1 MSGTCLRIWL
11 FNPYGP
17 LPDEGW
23 REYSYVTIG
32 SALAAAGHDVIW
44 WTSNFSHHF
53 KTFRSDDWED
63 RVLPSGL
70 TLRLVPTP
78 GYQRNISLGRFWR
91 DIVFGWRAY
100 KRARTLPPPDVVF
113 TSEPA
118 TMGGLA
124 GVRLAT
130 KTGATLFYD
139 QMDLWP
145 ELMVQSLPSR
155 WRSVGHLLFEP
166 VYRIRRAIF
175 ARLDGA
181 MALAKPYL
189 ASILDELPSNRSI
202 PSLVVYNGIDV
213 PAFRKIMQQS
223 LPDEI
228 APAFDRSGLKAIF
241 AGSLGPSYD
250 IEPMIYAAF
259 AMERSGSSTT
269 IYIAGDGPERSKV
282 EKAAARC
289 ANLVY
294 LGKLAPDMLPR
305 VYARCDVG
313 LSCYSASSNVEMCDK
328 FYDYTAAGLIVVNS
342 LQGEVCDWIKSA
354 ALGLQYHA
362 GDAASLTDA
371 LVTVEQ
377 YPDRAARWR
386 QASWEIGMKFDKDTQ
401 HARLAPWIEKVTAEH
416 IDKNDGASGRS
427 A

>member
-1 MSGTCLRIWL
+1 MSHAPLRIWL

-32 SALAAAGHDVIW
+32 STLAAAGHDVTW

-53 KTFRSDDWED
+53 KTFRSGSWED

-70 TLRLVPTP
+70 TVRLVPTP
-78 GYQRNISLGRFWR
+78 GYRRNIGPGRFWR

-100 KRARTLPPPDVVF
+100 RRGRTLPQPDVVF

-124 GVRLAT
+124 GTRLAT

-145 ELMVQSLPSR
+145 ELIVQSLPPKLQSI
-155 WRSVGHLLFEP
+155 GHRLFAP
-166 VYRIRRAIF
+166 IYCVRRTMF
-175 ARLDGA
+175 RKLDGA

-189 ASILDELPSNRSI
+189 TSVLNELPAGRTI

-213 PAFRKIMQQS
+213 PSFRAVMEQP
-223 LPDEI
+223 LPNEL
-228 APAFDRSGLKAIF
+228 ASSFDRPGLKAIF

-250 IEPMIYAAF
+250 VGPMIDAAC
-259 AMERSGSSTT
+259 AMEQSGSQTT
-269 IYIAGDGPERSKV
+269 IYIAGDGPERPRV
-282 EKAAARC
+282 EAAAAIC
-289 ANLVY
+289 SNLVY
-294 LGKLAPDMLPR
+294 LGKLPPDQLPR

-342 LQGEVCDWIKSA
+342 LQGEVQNWIEGPG
-354 ALGLQYHA
+354 LGLQYRA
-362 GDAASLTDA
+362 GDAASLTET
-371 LVTVEQ
+371 LVTIENDPTQ
-377 YPDRAARWR
+377 AALWR
-386 QASWEIGMKFDKDTQ
+386 QASWDIGMEFDKGTQ
-401 HARLAPWIEKVTAEH
+401 HAKLPRWIETVVQEK
-416 IDKNDGASGRS
+416 GRTNGTPGI
-427 A
+427 

>member
-1 MSGTCLRIWL
+1 MSNPRLRIWL

-17 LPDEGW
+17 LPGEGW

-53 KTFRSDDWED
+53 KTFRSADWED
-63 RVLPSGL
+63 RVLSSGL
-70 TLRLVPTP
+70 VLRLVPTP
-78 GYQRNISLGRFWR
+78 GYRRNISPGRFWR

-100 KRARTLPPPDVVF
+100 RRARTLPPPDVVL

-130 KTGATLFYD
+130 KTGATLIYD

-145 ELMVQSLPSR
+145 ELMVQSLPPR
-155 WRSVGHLLFEP
+155 ARPVGHLLFAP
-166 VYRIRRAIF
+166 IYRIRRAMF
-175 ARLDGA
+175 DTLDGA

-189 ASILDELPSNRSI
+189 TSILDELPANRSI

-213 PAFRKIMQQS
+213 PTFRKVMQHP
-223 LPDEI
+223 LPDAM
-228 APAFDRSGLKAIF
+228 APAFDGPGLKAIF

-250 IEPMIYAAF
+250 VGPMIDAAS
-259 AMERSGSSTT
+259 AMERAGSDTT
-269 IYIAGDGPERSKV
+269 IYIAGDGPERPKV
-282 EKAAARC
+282 EAAAARC

-305 VYARCDVG
+305 VYGRCDVG

-342 LQGEVCDWIKSA
+342 LQGEVRDWIEGSG
-354 ALGLQYHA
+354 LGMQYRA
-362 GDAASLTDA
+362 GDAASLTQA
-371 LVTVEQ
+371 LVAIENDPGQ
-377 YPDRAARWR
+377 AAQWR
-386 QASWEIGMKFDKDTQ
+386 QASWNIGMEFNKDTQ
-401 HARLAPWIEKVTAEH
+401 HARLVPWIEMVTA
-416 IDKNDGASGRS
+416 NVTSRRG
-427 A
+427 

>member
-1 MSGTCLRIWL
+1 MSSPRLRIWL

-17 LPDEGW
+17 LPGEGW

-53 KTFRSDDWED
+53 KTFRSGDWED
-63 RVLPSGL
+63 RILSSGL
-70 TLRLVPTP
+70 VLRLVPTP
-78 GYQRNISLGRFWR
+78 GYRRNISPGRFWR

-100 KRARTLPPPDVVF
+100 RRARTLPPPDVIL

-130 KTGATLFYD
+130 KTGATLLYD

-145 ELMVQSLPSR
+145 ELMVQSLPPR
-155 WRSVGHLLFEP
+155 ARPIGHLLFAP
-166 VYRIRRAIF
+166 IYRIRRTMF
-175 ARLDGA
+175 DKLDGA

-189 ASILDELPSNRSI
+189 TSILDELPVNRSI

-213 PAFRKIMQQS
+213 PTFRRVMQQP
-223 LPDEI
+223 LPD
-228 APAFDRSGLKAIF
+228 AMALAFDGPGLKAIF

-250 IEPMIYAAF
+250 VGPMIDAAS
-259 AMERSGSSTT
+259 AMERAGSDTT
-269 IYIAGDGPERSKV
+269 IYIAGDGPERPKI
-282 EKAAARC
+282 EAAAARC

-305 VYARCDVG
+305 VYGRCDVG

-342 LQGEVCDWIKSA
+342 LQGEVRDWIEGSG
-354 ALGLQYHA
+354 LGMQYRA
-362 GDAASLTDA
+362 GDAASLTQA
-371 LVTVEQ
+371 LVAIEKDPEQ
-377 YPDRAARWR
+377 AAQLR
-386 QASWEIGMKFDKDTQ
+386 QASWNIGMQFNKDTQ
-401 HARLAPWIEKVTAEH
+401 HARLVPWIEMVTA
-416 IDKNDGASGRS
+416 NVTSRQG
-427 A
+427 

>member
-1 MSGTCLRIWL
+1 MSSPRLRIWL

-17 LPDEGW
+17 LPGEGW

-32 SALAAAGHDVIW
+32 SALADAGHDVTW
-44 WTSNFSHHF
+44 WTSSFSHHF
-53 KTFRSDDWED
+53 KTFRSKDWED

-78 GYQRNISLGRFWR
+78 GYRRNISPGRFWR

-100 KRARTLPPPDVVF
+100 RRARTLPPPDVVF

-124 GVRLAT
+124 GVRLAR

-145 ELMVQSLPSR
+145 ELMVQSLPPR
-155 WRSVGHLLFEP
+155 LRPVGHLLFAP
-166 VYRIRRAIF
+166 IYRIRRSMF
-175 ARLDGA
+175 GRLDGA
-181 MALAKPYL
+181 MALARPYL
-189 ASILDELPSNRSI
+189 TSILEELPATRSI

-213 PAFRKIMQQS
+213 PAFRTVMQQP
-223 LPDEI
+223 LPDAI
-228 APAFDRSGLKAIF
+228 APAFDRPGLKAIF

-250 IEPMIYAAF
+250 VAPMINAAS
-259 AMERSGSSTT
+259 AMERSGSPTT
-269 IYIAGDGPERSKV
+269 IYIAGDGPERPKV
-282 EKAAARC
+282 EAAAASC

-342 LQGEVCDWIKSA
+342 LQGEVRDWIEDA
-354 ALGLQYHA
+354 ALGLQYRA
-362 GDAASLTDA
+362 GDAASLTQA
-371 LVTVEQ
+371 LVAVEQ
-377 YPDRAARWR
+377 DPGQAARWR
-386 QASWEIGMKFDKDTQ
+386 QASWDIGMEFDKDTQ
-401 HARLAPWIEKVTAEH
+401 HARLAPWIETVTTGR
-416 IDKNDGASGRS
+416 IGKGDGVPG
-427 A
+427 

>member
-1 MSGTCLRIWL
+1 MSSPRLRIWL

-17 LPDEGW
+17 LPGEGW

-53 KTFRSDDWED
+53 KTFRSGDWED
-63 RVLPSGL
+63 RILSSGL
-70 TLRLVPTP
+70 VLRLVPTP
-78 GYQRNISLGRFWR
+78 GYRRNISPGRFWR

-100 KRARTLPPPDVVF
+100 RRARTLPPPDVVL

-130 KTGATLFYD
+130 KTGATLLYD

-145 ELMVQSLPSR
+145 ELMVQSLPPR
-155 WRSVGHLLFEP
+155 ARPIGHLLFAP
-166 VYRIRRAIF
+166 IYRIRRTMF
-175 ARLDGA
+175 DKLDGA

-189 ASILDELPSNRSI
+189 TSILDELPVNRSI

-213 PAFRKIMQQS
+213 PTFRRVMQQP
-223 LPDEI
+223 LPD
-228 APAFDRSGLKAIF
+228 AMALAFDGPGLKAIF

-250 IEPMIYAAF
+250 VGPMIDAAS
-259 AMERSGSSTT
+259 AMERAGSNTT
-269 IYIAGDGPERSKV
+269 IYIAGDGPERPKI
-282 EKAAARC
+282 EAAAARC

-305 VYARCDVG
+305 VYGRCDVG

-342 LQGEVCDWIKSA
+342 LQGEVRDWIEGSG
-354 ALGLQYHA
+354 LGMQYRA
-362 GDAASLTDA
+362 GDAASLTQA
-371 LVTVEQ
+371 LVAIEKDPEQ
-377 YPDRAARWR
+377 AAQLR
-386 QASWEIGMKFDKDTQ
+386 QASWNIGMEFNKDTQ
-401 HARLAPWIEKVTAEH
+401 HARLVPWIEMVTANVTSRQ
-416 IDKNDGASGRS
+416 D
-427 A
+427 

>member
-1 MSGTCLRIWL
+1 MSSPRLRIWL

-17 LPDEGW
+17 LPGEGW

-53 KTFRSDDWED
+53 KTFRSGDWED
-63 RVLPSGL
+63 RILSSGL
-70 TLRLVPTP
+70 VLRLVPTP
-78 GYQRNISLGRFWR
+78 GYRRNISPGRFWR

-100 KRARTLPPPDVVF
+100 RRARTLPPPDVVL

-130 KTGATLFYD
+130 KTGATLLYD

-145 ELMVQSLPSR
+145 ELMVQSLPPR
-155 WRSVGHLLFEP
+155 ARPIGHLLFAP
-166 VYRIRRAIF
+166 IYRIRRTMF
-175 ARLDGA
+175 GKLDGA

-189 ASILDELPSNRSI
+189 TSILDELPVNRSI

-213 PAFRKIMQQS
+213 PTFRRVMQQP
-223 LPDEI
+223 LPD
-228 APAFDRSGLKAIF
+228 AMALAFDGPGLKAIF

-250 IEPMIYAAF
+250 VGPMIDAAS
-259 AMERSGSSTT
+259 AMERAGSDTT
-269 IYIAGDGPERSKV
+269 IYIAGDGPERPKI
-282 EKAAARC
+282 EAAAARC

-305 VYARCDVG
+305 VYGRCDVG

-342 LQGEVCDWIKSA
+342 LQGEVRDWIEGSG
-354 ALGLQYHA
+354 LGMQYRA
-362 GDAASLTDA
+362 GDAASLTQA
-371 LVTVEQ
+371 LVAIEKDPEQ
-377 YPDRAARWR
+377 AAQLR
-386 QASWEIGMKFDKDTQ
+386 QASWNIGMQFNKDTQ
-401 HARLAPWIEKVTAEH
+401 HARLVPWIEMVTA
-416 IDKNDGASGRS
+416 NVTSRQG
-427 A
+427 

>member
-1 MSGTCLRIWL
+1 MSSPRLRIWL

-17 LPDEGW
+17 LPGEGW

-53 KTFRSDDWED
+53 KTFRSGDWED
-63 RVLPSGL
+63 RILSSGL
-70 TLRLVPTP
+70 VLRLVPTP
-78 GYQRNISLGRFWR
+78 GYRRNISPGRFWR

-100 KRARTLPPPDVVF
+100 RRARTLPPPDVVL

-130 KTGATLFYD
+130 KTGATLLYD

-145 ELMVQSLPSR
+145 ELMVQSLPPR
-155 WRSVGHLLFEP
+155 ARPIGHLLFAP
-166 VYRIRRAIF
+166 IYRIRRTMF
-175 ARLDGA
+175 DKLDGA

-189 ASILDELPSNRSI
+189 TSILDELPVNRSI

-213 PAFRKIMQQS
+213 PTFRRVMQQP
-223 LPDEI
+223 LPD
-228 APAFDRSGLKAIF
+228 AMALAFDGPGLKAIF

-250 IEPMIYAAF
+250 VGPMIDAAS
-259 AMERSGSSTT
+259 AMERAGSDTT
-269 IYIAGDGPERSKV
+269 IYIAGDGPERPKI
-282 EKAAARC
+282 EAAAARC

-305 VYARCDVG
+305 VYGRCDVG

-342 LQGEVCDWIKSA
+342 LQGEVRDWIEGSG
-354 ALGLQYHA
+354 LGMQYRA
-362 GDAASLTDA
+362 GDAASLTQA
-371 LVTVEQ
+371 LVAIEKDPEQ
-377 YPDRAARWR
+377 AAQLR
-386 QASWEIGMKFDKDTQ
+386 QASWNIGMQFNKDTQ
-401 HARLAPWIEKVTAEH
+401 HARLVPWIEMVTA
-416 IDKNDGASGRS
+416 NVTSRQG
-427 A
+427 

>member
-1 MSGTCLRIWL
+1 MSSPRLRIWL

-17 LPDEGW
+17 LPGEGW

-53 KTFRSDDWED
+53 KTFRSGDWED
-63 RVLPSGL
+63 RILSSGL
-70 TLRLVPTP
+70 VLRLVPTP
-78 GYQRNISLGRFWR
+78 GYRRNISPGRFWR

-100 KRARTLPPPDVVF
+100 RRARTLPPPDVVL

-130 KTGATLFYD
+130 KTGATLLYD

-145 ELMVQSLPSR
+145 ELMVQSLPPR
-155 WRSVGHLLFEP
+155 ARPIGHLLFAP
-166 VYRIRRAIF
+166 IYRIRRTMF
-175 ARLDGA
+175 DKLDGA

-189 ASILDELPSNRSI
+189 TSILDELPVNRSI

-213 PAFRKIMQQS
+213 PTFRRVMQQP
-223 LPDEI
+223 LPD
-228 APAFDRSGLKAIF
+228 AMALAFDGPGLKAIF

-250 IEPMIYAAF
+250 VGPMIDAAS
-259 AMERSGSSTT
+259 AMERAGSDTT
-269 IYIAGDGPERSKV
+269 IYIAGDGPERPKI
-282 EKAAARC
+282 EAAAARC

-305 VYARCDVG
+305 VYGRCDVG

-342 LQGEVCDWIKSA
+342 LQGEVRDWIEGSG
-354 ALGLQYHA
+354 LGMQYRA
-362 GDAASLTDA
+362 GDAASLTQA
-371 LVTVEQ
+371 LVAIEKDPEQ
-377 YPDRAARWR
+377 AAQLR
-386 QASWEIGMKFDKDTQ
+386 QASWNIGMEFNKDTQ
-401 HARLAPWIEKVTAEH
+401 HARLVPWIEMVTA
-416 IDKNDGASGRS
+416 NVTSRQG
-427 A
+427 